1 MISFRYHIVS
11 LVAVFLALAV
21 GIVVGTTALNGPV
34 TSDLRN
40 QVNGLKDDRSQLAE
54 QVKTLQGRVDD
65 AEQFASTFGAQ
76 LVQGTLSDSDVL
88 VVALPGASSGMLD
101 GVHTQL
107 ANAGAKITGQLEL
120 AASFT
125 DPAQGNSI
133 NSLATGSGHPIGL
146 TLPETSDPGQL
157 GGALLAYVLL
167 GLGEST
173 DLNTVL
179 SGFSGLHM
187 ITSDPASIEPAK
199 TVVVVG
205 SGSKPKGSY
214 AGKSELDLVT
224 ALAKKGGHV
233 VVAGDANSAK
243 ADGIVALIRNGAAA
257 ATVSTVDNVDTAIGQ
272 VSTTLAVVGA
282 DATQIGHYG
291 TAAGAETLF
300 PTIAK

>member
-40 QVNGLKDDRSQLAE
+40 QVDDLKSERGQLAD
-54 QVKTLQGRVDD
+54 QVQTLQGRVDD

-76 LVQGTLSDSDVL
+76 LVAGTLSDTDVL
-88 VVALPGASSGMLD
+88 IVALPGAATGMLD

-107 ANAGAKITGQLEL
+107 TNAGAKITGQLEL
-120 AASFT
+120 APSFT

-173 DLNTVL
+173 DLKSVL

-187 ITSDPASIEPAK
+187 ITSDPQGIEPAK
-199 TVVVVG
+199 TVVIVG

-214 AGKSELDLVT
+214 AGQSELDLVS
-224 ALAKKGGHV
+224 AFAKKGGHV
-233 VVAGDANSAK
+233 VVAGDTGSA
-243 ADGIVALIRNGAAA
+243 DSNGIVGLVRDGAAS
-257 ATVSTVDNVDTAIGQ
+257 ATVSTVDDVDTSIGQ
-272 VSTTLAVVGA
+272 VSTALAVVGA
-282 DATQIGHYG
+282 DNTQVGHYG
-291 TAAGAETLF
+291 TAKGADALF
-300 PTIAK
+300 PTIQK

>member
-1 MISFRYHIVS
+1 VS

-40 QVNGLKDDRSQLAE
+40 QVNDLKDQRSQLAD

-76 LVQGTLSDSDVL
+76 LVAGTLSGTDVL
-88 VVALPGASSGMLD
+88 IVALPGVSTGMLD

-107 ANAGAKITGQLEL
+107 SNAGAKITGQLVL
-120 AASFT
+120 APGFT

-173 DLNTVL
+173 DLRSVL
-179 SGFSGLHM
+179 SGFSSLHM
-187 ITSDPASIEPAK
+187 ITSDPQSVEPAK
-199 TVVVVG
+199 TVVIIG
-205 SGSKPKGSY
+205 SGSKPNGSY
-214 AGKSELDLVT
+214 AGQSELDLVS
-224 ALAKKGGHV
+224 AFAKKGGHV
-233 VVAGDANSAK
+233 VVAGDASSA
-243 ADGIVALIRNGAAA
+243 DNNGIVAMIRNGAAS
-257 ATVSTVDNVDTAIGQ
+257 ATVSTVDDVDTAIGQ
-272 VSTTLAVVGA
+272 VSTALAVVGA
-282 DATQIGHYG
+282 DNTQVGHYG
-291 TAAGAETLF
+291 TATGANTLF
-300 PTIAK
+300 PTIEK